1 MHIVPGFMVRQVAG
15 ETIAIPAGAAARH
28 LSGLLAL
35 NGSGRLLFDLLQ
47 TEQTTASLVQALLE
61 IYEIDPL
68 TAETDVEEFLT
79 ILRVNGVLVESPTE
93 D

>member
-35 NGSGRLLFDLLQ
+35 N
-47 TEQTTASLVQALLE
+47 
-61 IYEIDPL
+61 
-68 TAETDVEEFLT
+68 
-79 ILRVNGVLVESPTE
+79 
-93 D
+93 